1 MHKKPSLSDHASTF
15 DECFVFFNLST
26 HVHVALDW
34 NMHERNPFEPGGLYL
49 DRHSNQFVRRL
60 FGDVL
65 IRDAQAWRDDII
77 AGVDNGKWN
86 TLCLVCKKLYWSNK
100 SFWIRLL
107 SFSIKFLY
115 KVDPYIIVIPLA
127 FAIPYIWPELD
138 KNIHCLSLLNGTY
151 DWCTSLQN
159 SLTPTPHNITSRQ
172 SFLLGH

>member
-1 MHKKPSLSDHASTF
+1 MGVLYFSTF
-15 DECFVFFNLST
+15 PRTCMWPLIEKCTKEIRLN
-26 HVHVALDW
+26 
-34 NMHERNPFEPGGLYL
+34 RGGLYL

-100 SFWIRLL
+100 SFWIRSL